1 MSVTTNPAAEEA
13 LVEQLAQ
20 RLSVVLDE
28 GHADDV
34 RVLDVRNLTVI
45 TDFMIVASARSQ
57 RQARALVERVRDA
70 AREAQSDILGVEGEQ
85 PGDWV
90 LIDLSGVI
98 VHIMQTETREFYQLE
113 KLWEQGPEA
122 LARSQVDDASSA
134 PADSERE
141 ADDGI

>member
-85 PGDWV
+85 PGD
-90 LIDLSGVI
+90 
-98 VHIMQTETREFYQLE
+98 
-113 KLWEQGPEA
+113 
-122 LARSQVDDASSA
+122 
-134 PADSERE
+134 
-141 ADDGI
+141 